1 LEEGNMSEGRIGKEN
16 VGRIAERIVANEL
29 EYYGFLVRDL
39 NLEGVAANVDLLAVN
54 KDGKAWLVQVKASS
68 YDPNYP
74 NHGWWFQY
82 GYCKTDHLQD
92 RNEPMFNRVAS
103 SFQASVVAL
112 VCVRSSYE
120 YQCLLLPAQVAED
133 AAQINID
140 CSLRAKKLD
149 GTDHKPAKVWFSLYD
164 MNARTEEK
172 RKGISREQG
181 LVRPFLIDR
190 SQKIDRS
197 LDVVRKQLEEDQAHT
212 SAVLNQVFAAQ
223 ASSALAGS
231 IRG

>member
-1 LEEGNMSEGRIGKEN
+1 MSEGEIGKEN

-54 KDGKAWLVQVKASS
+54 KDGKSWLVQVKASS
-68 YDPNYP
+68 YDLTYH

-82 GYCKTDHLQD
+82 GYCKAEHLQD
-92 RNEPMFNRVAS
+92 RKAPVFNRVTS

-120 YQCLLLPAQVAED
+120 YQFLLLPVQVAEE

-140 CSLRAKKLD
+140 CSLRAKKLN
-149 GTDHKPAKVWFSLYD
+149 GTDHKPGKVWFSFYD

-172 RKGISREQG
+172 RKGIMREQK
-181 LVRPFLIDR
+181 LLKSFLIDR
-190 SQKIDRS
+190 SQKIGTS
-197 LDVVRKQLEEDQAHT
+197 LDVIRKQLEEDQART
-212 SAVLNQVFAAQ
+212 SAVLNQVFATQ
-223 ASSALAGS
+223 ASPALADS
-231 IRG
+231 LRG